1 MKKDEPV
8 CVRRQHSKAIML
20 VEMFGQ
26 HVGRFAPHLSHCN
39 NPFEVKKM
47 LKEEKTLL
55 RTILQ
60 DLERIPYFS
69 V

>member
-1 MKKDEPV
+1 
-8 CVRRQHSKAIML
+8 
-20 VEMFGQ
+20 MFGQ

-55 RTILQ
+55 IFKKWFASMISNRLSINQ
-60 DLERIPYFS
+60 CNFIII
-69 V
+69 